1 MVNWR
6 GGGGETCGEPVL
18 EGVEGL
24 EGAKR
29 EKISGKSGKIGKKNL
44 TGNGLKSIRKSKKS
58 H

>member
-1 MVNWR
+1 MVNR
-6 GGGGETCGEPVL
+6 RGGGETCGEPVL

-29 EKISGKSGKIGKKNL
+29 EKISGKVGKSEKKNL
-44 TGNGLKSIRKSKKS
+44 TGNGLKSLRKSKKS